1 MVKAVL
7 SIQLPRSPDE
17 IRSMINDIRNLF
29 SHTTKFQDNLKDME
43 KDAEAAQ
50 ELLQKSRELRSR
62 LPQENWE
69 NCFSTRWLLWSP
81 HLSITDCQSLYTWQK
96 SHFILFFCREQTKEI
111 DVKEINRVIFEADEA
126 QTKANDDLET
136 ASRNIDEAKDQI
148 QDVKYLQYVRC
159 FRYELS
165 CLPSTVVTCLLCHVS
180 DWSHIGWHWGK
191 NDESFWRPA
200 ERGWDCE

>member
-62 LPQENWE
+62 LPQEN
-69 NCFSTRWLLWSP
+69 
-81 HLSITDCQSLYTWQK
+81 
-96 SHFILFFCREQTKEI
+96 
-111 DVKEINRVIFEADEA
+111 
-126 QTKANDDLET
+126 
-136 ASRNIDEAKDQI
+136 
-148 QDVKYLQYVRC
+148 
-159 FRYELS
+159 
-165 CLPSTVVTCLLCHVS
+165 
-180 DWSHIGWHWGK
+180 
-191 NDESFWRPA
+191 
-200 ERGWDCE
+200 